1 MAEVFRLAVVGAGR
15 MGRTHMRALSNS
27 DRVRVVAVV
36 EPSEASRATLN
47 DDVAVYP
54 DTASLLREGNVD
66 GVLVAAPST
75 LHLQLVTQLAAAGVP
90 ILCEK
95 PCGISASQASE
106 AATIAARH
114 GVKLQIAYWRRFV
127 PSLQRLRQRIVAG
140 ELGALYF
147 VACYQWDGE
156 PPAAAFRTNSGGIFI
171 DMGVHEFDQIRW
183 LSGQEFTQIVPAVAE
198 VGPGSPIAGDADSAQ
213 VLCKLS
219 GGSTAL
225 VSLGRRFPL
234 GDVCRVEAFGTRDA
248 EDCRFLWPPDGES
261 VFLQALKRQA
271 EGFADWVR
279 GGDAFGATAADAVAA
294 LEAAE
299 KASRVLHR

>member
-1 MAEVFRLAVVGAGR
+1 MAEMFRLAVVGAGR
-15 MGRTHMRALSNS
+15 MGRIHMRALSKS

-36 EPSEASRATLN
+36 EPSEASRAAL
-47 DDVAVYP
+47 DGAVAVYP
-54 DTASLLREGNVD
+54 DVASLLRAGNVD

-75 LHLQLVTQLAAAGVP
+75 VHLQLVTQLAAAGVA

-95 PCGISASQASE
+95 PCGISASQARE
-106 AATIAARH
+106 AAAIAVRL
-114 GVKLQIAYWRRFV
+114 GVKLQVAYWRRFV
-127 PSLQRLRQRIVAG
+127 PSLQRLRQRIAAG

-156 PPAAAFRTNSGGIFI
+156 PPAAAFRANSGGIFI

-183 LSGQEFTQIVPAVAE
+183 LSGQELAEIVPAVAE
-198 VGPGSPIAGDADSAQ
+198 VGPGPPIAGDADSAQ

-248 EDCRFLWPPDGES
+248 EDCRFLWPPDGETI
-261 VFLQALKRQA
+261 FLQALQRQA

-279 GGDAFGATAADAVAA
+279 GGDASGATAADAVAA

-299 KASRVLHR
+299 KASPALHR